1 MTIKEALKKSVELL
15 EKNNIEESILK
26 AKIVLANL
34 LEKPK
39 EYLFINENEELDK
52 KIEQDFFEKV
62 NKLCN
67 NIPLQ
72 YLTHIQQF
80 YGLEFYVDNNVLIP
94 RADTEILVEEVIKS
108 IKDTKSD
115 IKILDMCTGSGIIA
129 IILATKFI
137 NKQGV
142 ETIQESK
149 ENTNTLNEEEDSMNV
164 LKVTDDTFE
173 QEVLKSNI
181 PVLIDFY
188 ADWCGPCKMLSPIV
202 DEVAAEND
210 DIKVVKVN
218 VDEAQNTAIKYQ
230 IMSIPT
236 LVVIKNGNEVN
247 RSVGVIDKD
256 EIINMVK

>member
-1 MTIKEALKKSVELL
+1 MSKKVVWFIIFAL
-15 EKNNIEESILK
+15 
-26 AKIVLANL
+26 
-34 LEKPK
+34 
-39 EYLFINENEELDK
+39 
-52 KIEQDFFEKV
+52 
-62 NKLCN
+62 
-67 NIPLQ
+67 
-72 YLTHIQQF
+72 
-80 YGLEFYVDNNVLIP
+80 
-94 RADTEILVEEVIKS
+94 LVV
-108 IKDTKSD
+108 
-115 IKILDMCTGSGIIA
+115 GIIIA
-129 IILATKFI
+129 SIFI
-137 NKQGV
+137 NKKTEEYIQGSNSQNIIN
-142 ETIQESK
+142 E
-149 ENTNTLNEEEDSMNV
+149 NEEEDSMNV

-230 IMSIPT
+230 VMSIPT